1 VTSPGGAAGAQ
12 EEAITA
18 LAVLG
23 EDVRRRLYLLV
34 RAAHRPVGREEAAAA
49 AGISRKLAAF
59 HLDKLVSAGLLQARH
74 DPPPGLRR
82 VGRTPKTYEP
92 VPADIAVS
100 IPPRRHDVLAGILAD
115 AVLAGHDGG
124 GARPAATR
132 IAADRGRELGAA
144 ERARARPGRLGA
156 ERGLT
161 LPAALLTGSGYE
173 PQRDPA
179 GGLRLR
185 NCPYHPLAAR
195 APGLVCAINHAY
207 LAGLLDGLGAD
218 TVTAVLDPQPGFCC
232 VRLAAASR

>member
-1 VTSPGGAAGAQ
+1 MTSPGSAAGAQ

-18 LAVLG
+18 VAVLG

-59 HLDKLVSAGLLQARH
+59 HLDKLVSAGLLRARY

-92 VPADIAVS
+92 AGPDITVS
-100 IPPRRHDVLAGILAD
+100 IPPRHHDVLAGILAD
-115 AVLAGHDGG
+115 AVLAERDGES
-124 GARPAATR
+124 ARSAAAR

-156 ERGLT
+156 ERALT
-161 LPAALLTGSGYE
+161 LAAGILAGRGYE

-179 GGLRLR
+179 GGLRLC
-185 NCPYHPLAAR
+185 NCPFHPLAAR
-195 APGLVCAINHAY
+195 APGLVCAVNHAY
-207 LAGLLDGLGAD
+207 LAGLLAGLGAD
-218 TVTAVLDPQPGFCC
+218 TVTAVLDPRPGSCC
-232 VRLAAASR
+232 VRLAAAGR